1 MTKIMKEYSMDKKA
15 IQSRKS
21 KLKHK
26 RVIRK
31 AFPNRWDN
39 AKLLSKCCDAVGKS
53 GVSAMLCTSCK
64 QTATFRKVV

>member
-39 AKLLSKCCDAVGKS
+39 AKVLSKCCDAVGKI
-53 GVSAMLCTSCK
+53 GVNTMICGSCK
-64 QTATFRKVV
+64 QSATFRKVI